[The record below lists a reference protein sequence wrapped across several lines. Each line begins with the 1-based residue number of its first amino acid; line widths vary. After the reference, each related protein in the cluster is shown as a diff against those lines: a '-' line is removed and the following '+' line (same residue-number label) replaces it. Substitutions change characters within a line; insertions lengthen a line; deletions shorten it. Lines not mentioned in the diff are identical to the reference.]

1 MKTRFQAITIW
12 LTATSFVIYELI
24 VSNGFC
30 SVSSDLQTNDLNLSI
45 DSIGLL
51 AAVPCLAYAL
61 CQIPAG
67 ILVDK
72 YSVKKVLSSAALL
85 VSAGMGIYS
94 FAQSVNILLISQIL
108 VSIGSAFAFIS
119 TAILVGRW
127 FPKERFSL
135 FFGITECLGN
145 LSVVTANMFLP
156 QLILYAKGWR
166 VASLTLAIIGIAVF
180 IGILL
185 IVKCK
190 PEGQTQKKNTVSNK
204 PNSFELFKQLAGIKQ
219 YWIAVVF
226 AGLFLGT
233 LFNFSANWL
242 ISFQDI
248 FDANNLKHSAMVN
261 SLLLLGLT
269 IGNPAFGVLSLKLR
283 ARRKFLI
290 IGSFLSMILLVI
302 LVLGPAIRSDF
313 AIFLYFCF
321 GLSSSSG
328 ILVYSVIMD
337 ILPPDLEG
345 MGIGICNTVVYVSG
359 AVLSLII
366 AEVIKYES
374 NLNRDLLTSNKM
386 ALSGFFIAVAVA
398 FFLSFLIKES
408 FTGKK
413 NS

>member
-12 LTATSFVIYELI
+12 LVATSFVIYELI

-30 SVSSDLQTNDLNLSI
+30 SISSDLQTNDLKLSI

-94 FAQSVNILLISQIL
+94 FAQSVNVLLISQIL
-108 VSIGSAFAFIS
+108 ISIGSAFAFIS

-166 VASLTLAIIGIAVF
+166 VASLILAIIGIVVF
-180 IGILL
+180 ISILL
-185 IVKCK
+185 IVKCR
-190 PEGQTQKKNTVSNK
+190 PEGLMQHTVSNK
-204 PNSFELFKQLAGIKQ
+204 PNSFKLFKELAGIKQ

-269 IGNPAFGVLSLKLR
+269 IGNPAFGILSLKLR

-359 AVLSLII
+359 AALSLII

-374 NLNRDLLTSNKM
+374 HLNRDLLTSNKM
-386 ALSGFFIAVAVA
+386 ALSGFFISVAIA
-398 FFLSFLIKES
+398 FCLSFLIKET

-413 NS
+413 TAG